1 MLDSV
6 DSAGAGLPGTMDGE
20 RNVRSVVTVAG
31 LDEADG
37 AGDASPLRGVLLFC
51 SEI

>member
-20 RNVRSVVTVAG
+20 RSARSVVTVAG
-31 LDEADG
+31 FDKADG
-37 AGDASPLRGVLLFC
+37 ADDASPLRGALLFC